1 MVFKK
6 IIFLFFLFFS
16 LNNFV
21 AQTNPLNV
29 QQFAHMP
36 ISSFMAP
43 SELNDIWGWVDS
55 AGNEYAIVGMND
67 GTSIID
73 LSDPLSP
80 QEVLFVPGMNSIW
93 RDIKTYGNY
102 AYVTTEAMNGLLI
115 IDLSNLP
122 DSANTN
128 TYLYTGP
135 SNAQWQ
141 RAHNIYIDERGY
153 AYIFGANRGSGG
165 AIILDLNQDPT
176 QPVEIADINNWYVHD
191 GMVRGDTLFLANG
204 NNSLFSVWDV
214 SNPSNPVLLAQ
225 NPTVGFYSHN
235 IWSSDDGNY
244 IYTTEEDNG
253 GHLSEFNIT
262 DLNNI
267 DLTDKIQAEP
277 GNNIMPHNAF
287 YINDYIV
294 NSYYTTGI
302 QIFDVQSKGNIVN
315 VGHFD
320 TSPNFSGPGSNGCWG
335 VYPYLPSGIIIA
347 SDIENGFFVLDPDY
361 KRAAYLEG
369 TITDASTNTSL
380 SGVTVEI
387 LNSNNNTLTNVGG
400 GFKLGTL
407 NAGTYS
413 VVFSHPLY
421 QSDTINQVVLQNDST
436 TILNLVMYS
445 LTPLNLN
452 IESKSSALNSMLS
465 GVDFIITNDDFT
477 YSGTTDQ
484 NGLFTI
490 NNLIPGS
497 YNIYAGLWSY
507 KDFCMESFDI
517 INDNTPFIIS
527 LDEGYRD
534 RFNVDMGWTMN
545 SSAASGLWERD
556 VPNVTIYNNSDTC
569 SPAFD
574 SEDCGNMA
582 FITGNLGSSPSADDV
597 DLGYVQLVSPT
608 ISLDSNQTNYLHC
621 NLWWRNFLGG
631 TISDDTLFIDVN
643 DGVNKENL
651 FFIQSDNPKDWY
663 KLSLEIPNT
672 INLSSFKIEI
682 TTADWSSG
690 VDHLVEAGIDNLY
703 IDNDPSSNINQGQ
716 TSFIKVFPNPTPDGI
731 LQIQGLKVPYEYSL
745 FNISGE
751 LVQYET
757 SNYNN
762 EIQIL
767 KKGLY
772 ILKIKEDSKVFYKR
786 IIF

>member
-6 IIFLFFLFFS
+6 VIFSFFLFCS
-16 LNNFV
+16 LNILL
-21 AQTNPLNV
+21 AQTNPLNI
-29 QQFAHMP
+29 QQFAHIP
-36 ISSFMAP
+36 NSGFMVP

-141 RAHNIYIDERGY
+141 RAHNIYIDDRGY

-191 GMVRGDTLFLANG
+191 GMVKGDTLFLANG

-214 SNPSNPVLLAQ
+214 SNPATPVLFSQ
-225 NPTVGFYSHN
+225 NPTVGYYSHN

-253 GHLSEFNIT
+253 GHLSEFNIS

-302 QIFDVQSKGNIVN
+302 QIFDVKSKGNIVN

-369 TITDASTNTSL
+369 TITDASSNTSL

-387 LNSNNNTLTNVGG
+387 LNSNNNTLSNVGG
-400 GFKLGTL
+400 EFKLGTL
-407 NAGTYS
+407 NSGTYS

-421 QSDTINQVVLQNDST
+421 QSDTINQIVLQNDST

-452 IESKSSALNSMLS
+452 IESKSSALNSSLS

-507 KDFCMESFDI
+507 KDFCVESLDI
-517 INDNTPFIIS
+517 INDNTPFLIS

-534 RFNVDMGWTMN
+534 RFNIDMGWTVN

-556 VPNVTIYNNSDTC
+556 IPTVTIYNNSDTC

-582 FITGNLGSSPSADDV
+582 FITGNLGSSPSSDDV

-621 NLWWRNFLGG
+621 SLWWRNFLGG
-631 TISDDTLFIDVN
+631 TTSDDTLFIDVN

-651 FFIQSDNPKDWY
+651 FFIHSDNPKNWY

-682 TTADWSSG
+682 TTADWGSG

-703 IDNDPSSNINQGQ
+703 IDNDPSSNISQVQPSLIN
-716 TSFIKVFPNPTPDGI
+716 VFPNPTPDGI
-731 LQIQGLKVPYEYSL
+731 VQIQGVIVPFEYSL
-745 FNISGE
+745 YNISGK
-751 LVQYET
+751 LVQFE
-757 SNYNN
+757 SNNFN
-762 EIQIL
+762 KEIEIL
-767 KKGLY
+767 EKGIY
-772 ILKIKEDSKVFYKR
+772 ILRIKQDSKVFYKR

>member
-1 MVFKK
+1 MVK
-6 IIFLFFLFFS
+6 
-16 LNNFV
+16 
-21 AQTNPLNV
+21 
-29 QQFAHMP
+29 
-36 ISSFMAP
+36 
-43 SELNDIWGWVDS
+43 
-55 AGNEYAIVGMND
+55 
-67 GTSIID
+67 
-73 LSDPLSP
+73 
-80 QEVLFVPGMNSIW
+80 
-93 RDIKTYGNY
+93 
-102 AYVTTEAMNGLLI
+102 
-115 IDLSNLP
+115 
-122 DSANTN
+122 
-128 TYLYTGP
+128 
-135 SNAQWQ
+135 
-141 RAHNIYIDERGY
+141 
-153 AYIFGANRGSGG
+153 
-165 AIILDLNQDPT
+165 
-176 QPVEIADINNWYVHD
+176 
-191 GMVRGDTLFLANG
+191 GDTLFLANG

-214 SNPSNPVLLAQ
+214 SNPATPVLLSQ
-225 NPTVGFYSHN
+225 NPTVGYYSHN

-302 QIFDVQSKGNIVN
+302 QIFDVKSKGNIVN

-369 TITDASTNTSL
+369 IITDASSNTSL

-387 LNSNNNTLTNVGG
+387 LNSNNNTLSNVGG
-400 GFKLGTL
+400 EFKLGTL
-407 NAGTYS
+407 NSGTYS

-421 QSDTINQVVLQNDST
+421 QSDTINQIVLQNDST

-452 IESKSSALNSMLS
+452 IESKSSALNSSLS
-465 GVDFIITNDDFT
+465 GVDFTITNEDFT

-507 KDFCMESFDI
+507 KDFCVESLNI
-517 INDNTPFIIS
+517 ISDNTPFLIS
-527 LDEGYRD
+527 LEEGYRD
-534 RFNVDMGWTMN
+534 RFNIDMGWTVN

-556 VPNVTIYNNSDTC
+556 IPTVTIYNNSDTC

-631 TISDDTLFIDVN
+631 TTSDDTLFIDVN

-651 FFIQSDNPKDWY
+651 FFIHSDNPKNWY

-682 TTADWSSG
+682 TTADWGSG

-703 IDNDPSSNINQGQ
+703 IDNDPSSNISQVQPSLIN
-716 TSFIKVFPNPTPDGI
+716 VFPNPTPDGI
-731 LQIQGLKVPYEYSL
+731 VQIQGVKVPFEYSL
-745 FNISGE
+745 YNISGK
-751 LVQYET
+751 LVQFE
-757 SNYNN
+757 SNNFN
-762 EIQIL
+762 KEIEIL
-767 KKGLY
+767 EKGIY
-772 ILKIKEDSKVFYKR
+772 ILRIKQDSKVFYKR

>member
-36 ISSFMAP
+36 ISSFMVP

-141 RAHNIYIDERGY
+141 RAHNIYIDKRGY

-191 GMVRGDTLFLANG
+191 GMVKGDTLFLANG

-534 RFNVDMGWTMN
+534 RFNVDMGWTVN

-651 FFIQSDNPKDWY
+651 FFIQSDNPKNWY

-772 ILKIKEDSKVFYKR
+772 ILKIKEDSNVFYKR